1 MKLVYTDM
9 VGDLFHYGHI
19 NALKQSKSFGDYLI
33 VGVHNDETVQ
43 SYKRK
48 PIMTMEQ
55 RAKVIENCK
64 FVDKVILNAPVK
76 ITEEYI
82 KNNKIDIVSITD
94 TRPDEQNK
102 IFYSIPM
109 ELGIVK
115 KFKYTKTIS
124 TSDIIENIKLRI
136 KNNTL

>member
-1 MKLVYTDM
+1 MKIVYTDM

-19 NALKQSKSFGDYLI
+19 NALEQSKSFGNYLI
-33 VGVHNDETVQ
+33 VGVHNDETVE

-48 PIMTMEQ
+48 PVMNMEQ
-55 RAKVIENCK
+55 RVKVIENCK
-64 FVDKVILNAPVK
+64 FVDKVIRNAPLK
-76 ITEEYI
+76 ITEEYL
-82 KNNKIDIVSITD
+82 KEHKIDVVSITN

-102 IFYSIPM
+102 KMYGIPM
-109 ELGIVK
+109 ELGIIK
-115 KFKYTKTIS
+115 KFKYTRTVS

>member
-1 MKLVYTDM
+1 MKIVYTDM

-48 PIMTMEQ
+48 PIMSMEQ
-55 RAKVIENCK
+55 RIKVIEGCK
-64 FVDKVILNAPVK
+64 YVDKVISNAPLT
-76 ITEEYI
+76 ITKEYLQ
-82 KNNKIDIVSITD
+82 KHNIDVVSITD

-102 IFYSIPM
+102 QFYGEI
-109 ELGIVK
+109 IDKVT
-115 KFKYTKTIS
+115 KFKYTRTIS
-124 TSDIIENIKLRI
+124 TSNIINNIKQRI
-136 KNNTL
+136 IDNTL

>member
-1 MKLVYTDM
+1 MKIVYTDM

-33 VGVHNDETVQ
+33 VGVHNDQTVE
-43 SYKRK
+43 SYKRR
-48 PIMTMEQ
+48 PIMNMEQ
-55 RAKVIENCK
+55 RVKVIENCK
-64 FVDKVILNAPVK
+64 FVDKIIQNAPLK
-76 ITEEYI
+76 ITKEYI
-82 KNNKIDIVSITD
+82 QNNKIDIVSITD

-102 IFYSIPM
+102 QFYSVPM
-109 ELGIVK
+109 DLGIIK
-115 KFKYTKTIS
+115 KFKYTNTIS